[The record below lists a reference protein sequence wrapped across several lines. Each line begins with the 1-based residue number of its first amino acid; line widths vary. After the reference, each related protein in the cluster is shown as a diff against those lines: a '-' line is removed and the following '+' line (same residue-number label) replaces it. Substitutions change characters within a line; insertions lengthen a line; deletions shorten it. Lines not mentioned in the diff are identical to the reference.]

1 MKNEKLDQMVHE
13 EMHLCFGK
21 TEQLLGDLYKMIKS
35 NPENDELK
43 MIFENLLSIA
53 KSQIRVNA
61 AVSDSYFSGDIKK
74 YSLEKARR
82 KEQELFSIK
91 LPEKNK
97 SSK

>member
-1 MKNEKLDQMVHE
+1 MKNEKLDQMIHE
-13 EMHLCFGK
+13 EMYLCFGK

-61 AVSDSYFSGDIKK
+61 AVSDSYFSGEIKK

-82 KEQELFSIK
+82 KEQELFSTK

>member
-1 MKNEKLDQMVHE
+1 MVHE
-13 EMHLCFGK
+13 EMYLCFGK

-61 AVSDSYFSGDIKK
+61 AVSDSYFSGEIKK
-74 YSLEKARR
+74 YSLEKAGFTHIETNKNAKGWLCVVAR
-82 KEQELFSIK
+82 K
-91 LPEKNK
+91 
-97 SSK
+97 